1 MGGAAVHASAAA
13 VVMIERFCA
22 GESDCEILDKCTA
35 LRRPQHPGDADF
47 PARLPCYL
55 DRSPMTRTSVSPPAI
70 SLEVLPADYGDSLL
84 VSCPVG
90 DRVWR
95 LLMDTGP
102 DECWPR
108 LRERLSTIPPGHD
121 GKRHIDLVVIS
132 HIDHDHIGGASLLF
146 KDRSLGLSFGDVWFN
161 APPTPASRGV
171 AEGQSLATILGGGDS
186 HLPWNQAFK
195 GKAAVVPIDPGFLE
209 VPAQDGQ
216 PRITLLSPSPSNLKD
231 LFKVWDQELMKLSR
245 KEHNDLQLG
254 TKGSE
259 VPQALNPKVL
269 AAKITAVDRS
279 VPNGSSIAF
288 LLEHGGASVLLGAD
302 AFPTVLIPSLHA
314 LALHRKH
321 PLPLKVDAF
330 KLNHHGSRANVTVD
344 LLKAVQADHYIVST
358 NGAIFNHPDDEA
370 ISRVVVHGGDKP
382 TLWFNFDNERNRRW
396 SSTALEQEYGYRVE
410 FPAKER
416 SGVQLELGVI
426 PRS

>member
-1 MGGAAVHASAAA
+1 MTHAS
-13 VVMIERFCA
+13 V
-22 GESDCEILDKCTA
+22 
-35 LRRPQHPGDADF
+35 P
-47 PARLPCYL
+47 
-55 DRSPMTRTSVSPPAI
+55 PPAI

-108 LRERLSTIPPGHD
+108 LRERLSAIPPGRD
-121 GKRHIDLVVIS
+121 RKRHIDLVVIS

-161 APPTPASRGV
+161 APPAPASRGV
-171 AEGQSLATILGGGDS
+171 AEGQGLAAILGGGDA

-209 VPAQDGQ
+209 VPAQGEQ
-216 PRITLLSPSPSNLKD
+216 PRITLLSPSPSSLKD
-231 LFKVWDQELMKLSR
+231 LFKVWDQELVKLSR
-245 KEHNDLQLG
+245 KEHNDLQPG
-254 TKGSE
+254 SKGSD
-259 VPQALNPKVL
+259 VPQVLNPKVL

-330 KLNHHGSRANVTVD
+330 KLSHHGSRANVTVD

-370 ISRVVVHGGDKP
+370 VSRVVVHGGDKP

-396 SSTALEQEYGYRVE
+396 AEPALRAEYGHRVE
-410 FPAKER
+410 FPGKPGA
-416 SGVQLELGVI
+416 GVTVALDSVKPLTTTQH
-426 PRS
+426 PYP